1 VDRPAGI
8 AIYCLSLSNAL
19 DLDTGWTMPD
29 KLELNGHQYLVD
41 LFYGRF
47 RRPEREKHSGG

>member
-29 KLELNGHQYLVD
+29 KLELNGHQYPVD

-47 RRPEREKHSGG
+47 RRPEREKHGAD